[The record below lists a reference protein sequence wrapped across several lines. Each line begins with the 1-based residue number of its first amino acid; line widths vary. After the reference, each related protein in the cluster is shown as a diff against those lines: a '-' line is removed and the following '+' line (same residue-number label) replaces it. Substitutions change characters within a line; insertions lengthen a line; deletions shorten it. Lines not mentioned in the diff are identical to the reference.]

1 MKRNKRIR
9 KKTGLPPG
17 SIIYTG
23 GEKTHLPEI
32 SLFKFNT
39 EFYEEREAI
48 ADENLKL
55 LVTEDTVTWIN
66 VNGVHDTDLISK
78 FEKDFN
84 IHTLLL
90 EDIANVNQR
99 PKIDS
104 YGDYLFFSLK
114 MLSYNSD
121 TKEIDNEQVSFVLG
135 KNFLISFQEKP
146 GDIFDHVRER
156 IRHNQGKVRHKQAD
170 YLCYTLIDLIVD
182 YYFHIIEIIGDEI
195 DELEDI
201 ILINPLQENLQAI
214 QNNKKQL
221 LMLRKAIFPLR
232 EAIYKL
238 VKNEYQLVET
248 KTVKYFNDVYDHT
261 VQIIETIESQRDMNS
276 GLKDIY
282 LSGVSMQMNKVMQ
295 VLTLI
300 ATIFIPLTFIVG
312 IYGMN
317 FEYMPELSW
326 RYGYFII
333 MGIMF
338 AISVFLVIF
347 FKKKRWI

>member
-1 MKRNKRIR
+1 MKKNKRIR

-23 GEKTHLPEI
+23 GEKLHSPEI
-32 SLFKFNT
+32 TLFKFNT
-39 EFYEEREAI
+39 EFYEERNAT
-48 ADENLKL
+48 AGENLKL
-55 LVTEDTVTWIN
+55 QVSEDTVTWIN
-66 VNGVHDTDLISK
+66 INGVHDTELISK
-78 FEKDFN
+78 FENDFD
-84 IHTLLL
+84 IHSLLL

-114 MLSYNSD
+114 MLSYNNE
-121 TKEIDNEQVSFVLG
+121 TKEVDNEQVSFVLG

-146 GDIFDHVRER
+146 GDVFDNVRER
-156 IRHNQGKVRHKQAD
+156 IRNNQGKVRHKQAD

-201 ILINPLQENLQAI
+201 ILINPHQENLQAI

-221 LMLRKAIFPLR
+221 LLLRKAIFPLR

-282 LSGVSMQMNKVMQ
+282 LSGVSMQMNKIMQ

-333 MGIMF
+333 IGIMF
-338 AISVFLVIF
+338 TISVFLIIF